1 MAKMMPMY
9 KSKESKKMAPMAQ
22 KKAGMKKGM
31 PMMMGMKMG
40 MKMTKK
46 K

>member
-9 KSKESKKMAPMAQ
+9 KSKESKKMAPAAN
-22 KKAGMKKGM
+22 KKAEMKKGM
-31 PMMMGMKMG
+31 PMMMGMRG